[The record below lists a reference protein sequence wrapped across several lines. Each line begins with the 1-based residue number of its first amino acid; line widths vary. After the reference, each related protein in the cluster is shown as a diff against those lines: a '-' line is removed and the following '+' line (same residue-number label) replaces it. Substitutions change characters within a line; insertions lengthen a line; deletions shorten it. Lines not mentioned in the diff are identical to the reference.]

1 MSQAPLLPANS
12 ATAITKSFLAAFNRK
27 FKSCKGRIANAW
39 GKSLQANKAFFVH
52 LWRGEVDEKPKIV
65 RRQGFW
71 AATKRC
77 WPHFLTL
84 AATGVLA
91 WLNIAGFFVGSDFQG
106 CATPNCQTLDRLA
119 LQVAAK
125 IMEVLVV
132 ASLGVI
138 FVDVLQRELLS
149 EPNGLPLGLLTSKQQ
164 FSQIQYLFSPELRFG
179 LSGLSR
185 VKLLAF
191 GFFIVTSAVISLFAG
206 PSAALLL
213 IPEHRTGWP
222 AGGVSMW
229 LAGNDDVLWPSR
241 LTHSDIG
248 GPHCV
253 SPSHELLL
261 SENLSYVDC
270 VWAGLSPI
278 AELYK
283 QAHYTAVGLSIRDG
297 IVNRGFS
304 LGYLGVDPETWASAP
319 HLAVSLMSRNAGQ
332 IWFQEL
338 LSGSVPETALLSNN
352 GTTTD
357 VPSALLNIL
366 VPHDDSDDTR
376 TLMTC
381 SIDARWT
388 KANYRGLP
396 VDAFNGHYSQQAS
409 WLKSQQYTHDLT
421 GWQYSRRPVAGGY
434 WRKVRMDNDWLEALT
449 PSIDN
454 DTAGVTSLAGV
465 FSDMGIDNNGNYTDT
480 IPAVEAIVATM
491 VTDGMSR
498 TGFRSVGKPADQL
511 TDPLNL
517 LPDVSSS
524 DWASFVGGRHKFPR
538 PDGPATE
545 LQLSMTIGGYA
556 YRADSK
562 AYWLALTVLFLHAAL
577 ALAHLGYVIL
587 TRVFCNAWDSIT
599 SFVVLAALS
608 GTESPPSAIIKLEGH
623 SNSGVGS
630 FARTASHVF
639 EHASSGIS
647 RYRTMNT
654 LVKIRTRKKKI
665 QPGCAAP
672 TTATTTAAGV
682 AHTTTTMPTEHS
694 LGEEVEM
701 LFGGQDD
708 IRLEGEGYR
717 KQMDT
722 PTKAFYHWRKSSFD
736 KVNTQI
742 HNRNLMDDWIM
753 DALMAPH
760 TSYQH
765 FLKSDVAVC
774 IQPNKYMAWI
784 TTAKGTTNATGE
796 LAPNLTVPILPDDY
810 RSVHPVYRFE
820 FRNPFVARELTFSI
834 FNAVFAAWLKNG
846 NPKITRKV
854 SYSFNPF
861 PTITHYITPMT
872 EHGNE
877 LTEVDVAIVYLKL
890 LDELIRHDRTWPGA
904 ITIQIQDN
912 HDETKGYLL
921 IKRKNPSIID
931 SSNSTSFSLLPPT
944 DSITDPNDNGNS
956 TTTTSLNR
964 PFYVPERIFLEL
976 IQRMMFS
983 VLQHDSTDY
992 VAYDIP
998 PSREERFVSWID
1010 PTIRAGITFTENLD
1024 PSLLETPWKTVAA
1037 AILVYVR
1044 TAALGRVW
1052 KSINQWSVMV
1062 GGKVFAVLW
1071 IKRGARVGG
1080 EGEGSGAGEGGVAT
1094 A

>member
-1 MSQAPLLPANS
+1 MVFRFWAPLLEWAGK
-12 ATAITKSFLAAFNRK
+12 AGKYDFTRLTTTKSFLAASNRK
-27 FKSCKGRIANAW
+27 FKACKRRIANAW
-39 GKSLQANKAFFVH
+39 GKSLRANKSFFVH
-52 LWRGEVDEKPKIV
+52 LWRGEVDEKPKVV

-91 WLNIAGFFVGSDFQG
+91 WLNIAGFFVGNDFQG
-106 CATPNCQTLDRLA
+106 CATPNCQTLDRLG
-119 LQVAAK
+119 LQIAAK

-191 GFFIVTSAVISLFAG
+191 GFFIVTSAAISLFAG

-229 LAGNDDVLWPSR
+229 LAGDDDVLWPSR
-241 LTHSDIG
+241 LTYSDIG

-261 SENLSYVDC
+261 SENLSHVDC

-338 LSGSVPETALLSNN
+338 LSVPYHSLGPGRSNVVCRYPYLPEYDVRLDLGIYIHASFPVSSRISTFWGNVPKTALLSNN

-388 KANYRGLP
+388 KADYRGQP

-409 WLKSQQYTHDLT
+409 WLKSQQYSHDLT

-434 WRKVRMDNDWLEALT
+434 WRKVRMDKDWLEALT

-454 DTAGVTSLAGV
+454 DTAGATSLAGV
-465 FSDMGIDNNGNYTDT
+465 FADMGIEHNRNYTDI

-498 TGFRSVGKPADQL
+498 TGFRSVGKPANQL

-545 LQLSMTIGGYA
+545 LQLSMTVGGYA
-556 YRADSK
+556 YKADSK

-587 TRVFCNAWDSIT
+587 TRVFCNAWGSIT
-599 SFVVLAALS
+599 SFIILAALS
-608 GTESPPSAIIKLEGH
+608 GTESAPSAIIKVEGN
-623 SNSGVGS
+623 SNSGIGPS
-630 FARTASHVF
+630 ARTASHVF

-654 LVKIRTRKKKI
+654 LVKIRTRKKKTE
-665 QPGCAAP
+665 PDCTALA
-672 TTATTTAAGV
+672 TATTTTATGL
-682 AHTTTTMPTEHS
+682 AHTTTTMPTEHNVD
-694 LGEEVEM
+694 EEVEM
-701 LFGGQDD
+701 LFGYQDD
-708 IRLEGEGYR
+708 MTLEGEGYR
-717 KQMDT
+717 KVD
-722 PTKAFYHWRKSSFD
+722 
-736 KVNTQI
+736 I
-742 HNRNLMDDWIM
+742 
-753 DALMAPH
+753 
-760 TSYQH
+760 
-765 FLKSDVAVC
+765 
-774 IQPNKYMAWI
+774 NKTM
-784 TTAKGTTNATGE
+784 TNATGE
-796 LAPNLTVPILPDDY
+796 LAPDLKLPILPDDFY
-810 RSVHPVYRFE
+810 NIRPIFRLE
-820 FRNPFVARELTFSI
+820 FTNPFVARELTFSI
-834 FNAVFAAWLKNG
+834 LNAVFAVWLKNT
-846 NPKITRKV
+846 NPKITRKI

-861 PTITHYITPMT
+861 PAITHYIAPMT
-872 EHGNE
+872 GSASE
-877 LTEVDVAIVYLKL
+877 LTEVDVAVVYIKL
-890 LDELIRHDRTWPGA
+890 LNELIRHDRTWPGV
-904 ITIQIQDN
+904 ITIQIQDR
-912 HDETKGYLL
+912 HDETKGYLV
-921 IKRKNPSIID
+921 IKRKSPSLD
-931 SSNSTSFSLLPPT
+931 DDVSNSTSISPSSSSPPPT
-944 DSITDPNDNGNS
+944 SITARNDDSNS
-956 TTTTSLNR
+956 TTLNR

-976 IQRMMFS
+976 IQRMMLS
-983 VLQHDSTDY
+983 TLARDSLDY
-992 VAYDIP
+992 VTHDVP
-998 PSREERFVSWID
+998 PGCQTYFISRID
-1010 PTIRAGITFTENLD
+1010 PTIHAGITVNKDLD
-1024 PSLLETPWKTVAA
+1024 PSLLTVTWKTVAA
-1037 AILVYVR
+1037 AILVYER

-1052 KSINQWSVMV
+1052 KSIDQWTVVV

-1071 IKRGARVGG
+1071 IKRGARAVV
-1080 EGEGSGAGEGGVAT
+1080 EGGCRKE
-1094 A
+1094 